1 MAGFEVEI
9 KLGDRLVGYLH
20 HSSNELVSDFR
31 YSDEW
36 RIAGFPLSPALP
48 LDGSFS
54 CEAVLA
60 FFENLLPEGEAFEW
74 LQKKMRLPK
83 CAVFELGLAM
93 PDDRAGAV
101 RIVHDALTSPP
112 TEFREIPQH
121 ELIARIKSMQETPI
135 AVWDNRMRI
144 AIAGAQ
150 PKITVLKIRDK
161 IGFSASKDLCSDR
174 ILKFEDGRHRH
185 LILNE
190 YLTLSLARKAGF
202 PVVEANLL
210 NLAGHR
216 ALEVIRFDRMVVET
230 PEGVRVKRRHVIDA
244 CQALGMLSHE

>member
-1 MAGFEVEI
+1 
-9 KLGDRLVGYLH
+9 
-20 HSSNELVSDFR
+20 
-31 YSDEW
+31 
-36 RIAGFPLSPALP
+36 
-48 LDGSFS
+48 
-54 CEAVLA
+54 
-60 FFENLLPEGEAFEW
+60 
-74 LQKKMRLPK
+74 
-83 CAVFELGLAM
+83 M